1 MEVEGVPIVVGDAM
15 VVEGV
20 AMLEEDKSLQLFI
33 GALTVE
39 SINLLVEVPPP
50 LVEVPPLLVEVPL
63 LEDVRPLLVEAAALL
78 AIARCCLSA

>member
-1 MEVEGVPIVVGDAM
+1 MEVEGVPIVVGDAT
-15 VVEGV
+15 VAEGV
-20 AMLEEDKSLQLFI
+20 AMLEEDKSLQLCI
-33 GALTVE
+33 GAPTVE